1 MRTWLDQAR
10 PTKLVPRAL
19 SSQPWYLIFYV
30 TSHCNQRCN
39 MCFAWEMLNS
49 LKRSEEWQLPEIER
63 VAAQFPKLYQ
73 VSLTGGEPTLRADLA
88 EIIEIFYRVS
98 GVQRVTIP
106 TNGFYPDRIER
117 LVRRVMESC
126 PGLVLSINMSLDGIG
141 EVHDKIRGLKN
152 SFENLVETYRRV
164 QSLRKIYPNLH
175 SATASVVTESNRDS
189 IKELLYW
196 VRDNMDISNHGMML
210 ARGDVKSEEGKATSK
225 EFFIE
230 MLALHRELS
239 RFGNRLRDAVADE
252 YTQSRI
258 DTLKMERMKDPCLA
272 GKKLI
277 IIDERGNVLPCEIL
291 KVLAEKGETDAPE
304 LGNFNF
310 GNLRDVDF
318 DLSALLESERG
329 RAIQKFIEDERC
341 WCTFECAQI
350 NNFVLNPQAY
360 LRTIVRAVTNSPVE
374 P

>member
-10 PTKLVPRAL
+10 PAKLVPRAL

-141 EVHDKIRGLKN
+141 EVHDKIRGLKD
-152 SFENLVETYRRV
+152 SFKNLVETYRRV

-175 SATASVVTESNRDS
+175 SATA
-189 IKELLYW
+189 
-196 VRDNMDISNHGMML
+196 
-210 ARGDVKSEEGKATSK
+210 KATGT
-225 EFFIE
+225 
-230 MLALHRELS
+230 RS
-239 RFGNRLRDAVADE
+239 RSCCIGCV
-252 YTQSRI
+252 TTWI
-258 DTLKMERMKDPCLA
+258 
-272 GKKLI
+272 
-277 IIDERGNVLPCEIL
+277 
-291 KVLAEKGETDAPE
+291 
-304 LGNFNF
+304 
-310 GNLRDVDF
+310 
-318 DLSALLESERG
+318 SATTG
-329 RAIQKFIEDERC
+329 
-341 WCTFECAQI
+341 
-350 NNFVLNPQAY
+350 
-360 LRTIVRAVTNSPVE
+360 
-374 P
+374 